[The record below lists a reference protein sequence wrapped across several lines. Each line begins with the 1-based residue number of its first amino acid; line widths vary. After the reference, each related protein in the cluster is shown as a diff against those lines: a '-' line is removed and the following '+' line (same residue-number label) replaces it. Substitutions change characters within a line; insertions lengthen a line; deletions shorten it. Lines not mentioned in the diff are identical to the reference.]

1 MSFTLPDSLQYT
13 PGDVWGEIDMIVS
26 PKDGQL
32 VVVPKNEQGLH
43 FCHRCTEVFIPGHP
57 KKGGVEVTF
66 GGTRILLHPDCV
78 EGMPLE
84 KRIFRAISL
93 HQMRRRFTRA
103 VKGSAAVDAAA
114 AENKNKIVA

>member
-1 MSFTLPDSLQYT
+1 MSFVLPDSLQFT

-26 PKDGQL
+26 PKDGAL

-43 FCHRCTEVFIPGHP
+43 FCHRCNEIFVPGHP

-66 GGTRILLHPDCV
+66 GDTRILLHPGCV

-84 KRIFRAISL
+84 KRIFRAIGL
-93 HQMRRRFTRA
+93 HQLRRRFTRA
-103 VKGSAAVDAAA
+103 VKGSATVDAAA
-114 AENKNKIVA
+114 TESKGKIVA